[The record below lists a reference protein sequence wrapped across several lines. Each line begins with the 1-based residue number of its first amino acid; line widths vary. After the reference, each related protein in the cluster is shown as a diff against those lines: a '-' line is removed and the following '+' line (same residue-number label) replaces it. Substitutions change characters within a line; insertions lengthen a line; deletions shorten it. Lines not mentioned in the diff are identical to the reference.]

1 MLAINLKARSRKCQ
15 RECRKQYNVGRDL
28 RKLTP
33 IAMALSTNLFNA
45 AGLVAVVTGG
55 GSGRHSPE
63 HPITHQSDHFAVIGL
78 MMARAL
84 EANGAVTVY
93 VVGRRMEVTESRCQA
108 FCTSLRG
115 RLPAQPSPS
124 NHSGKT

>member
-1 MLAINLKARSRKCQ
+1 
-15 RECRKQYNVGRDL
+15 
-28 RKLTP
+28 
-33 IAMALSTNLFNA
+33 MALSTNLFNA

-55 GSGRHSPE
+55 GGGRHSPE
-63 HPITHQSDHFAVIGL
+63 HPITQQSDYFAGVGL

-84 EANGAVTVY
+84 EANGAATVY